1 MFAEP
6 SIQVHKKIY
15 LKLDP
20 RLLNKRSYLFV
31 CIKSQLQRYSLILF
45 DEEDKP
51 VKIESTDK
59 RFLNWQELNVQ

>member
-6 SIQVHKKIY
+6 STQVHKKIY

-20 RLLNKRSYLFV
+20 KLLNKRSYPFV

-51 VKIESTDK
+51 IKIESTDK
-59 RFLNWQELNVQ
+59 QFLN